1 MVLSKTLVF
10 AASLV
15 CTSLVEASTAT
26 SVSTVPDLQRRA
38 DPIPTF
44 TFRPVEKYLIKKVS
58 CLLLPTIHI
67 LNAFIRTPTPH
78 PRETNFKSIRKAYT
92 MTSLRKA

>member
-15 CTSLVEASTAT
+15 CISVVEAITAT

-67 LNAFIRTPTPH
+67 LNALLGLQPRTQGRQASNLSGRHIR
-78 PRETNFKSIRKAYT
+78 
-92 MTSLRKA
+92 